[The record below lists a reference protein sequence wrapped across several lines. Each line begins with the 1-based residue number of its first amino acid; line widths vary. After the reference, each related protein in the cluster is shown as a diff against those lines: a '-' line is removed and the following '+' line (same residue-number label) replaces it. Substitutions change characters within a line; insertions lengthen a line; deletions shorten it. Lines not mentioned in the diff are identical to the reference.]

1 MTRIP
6 IILLVSASLLAS
18 GCGARD
24 FGDLPEDPK
33 ERALLCTRA
42 GVMLI
47 GATPSNDKERFDR
60 VSAKGRELANANGFY
75 SLFPGSN
82 EDPGKALGTE
92 AAIQSA
98 VGSHWATTI
107 NTCFKAYGIEE
118 EPVPELPR
126 GSYERTVVCAAAIA
140 YDNLGGR
147 EMDAESRI
155 IYDPQAGYLLH
166 KAAILA
172 GGADKLTTANDDAT
186 TRLGQ
191 VMTAGTARAW
201 AAECRKND
209 PKIDKATGALPTDDA
224 AALTICDDVLS
235 FAEEGGLAKG
245 AKGSA
250 PATRYAAAYR
260 TVHARFSAR
269 PAPASEAI
277 EAAIKAVAE
286 SGRLDQIG
294 DQCIA
299 RFGN

>member
-1 MTRIP
+1 MTRFP

-18 GCGARD
+18 GCGAQD
-24 FGDLPEDPK
+24 FGDLPEDSK

-47 GATPSNDKERFDR
+47 GATPSTDKARFDR

-118 EPVPELPR
+118 EPIPALPR
-126 GSYERTVVCAAAIA
+126 EPYERTVVCAAAIA

-147 EMDAESRI
+147 EIDPEARI

-172 GGADKLTTANDDAT
+172 GGANKLAKANDDAT

-201 AAECRKND
+201 AAECRKSD
-209 PKIDKATGALPTDDA
+209 PKIDKATAALPTDDA
-224 AALTICDDVLS
+224 TALTICDDVLS
-235 FAEEGGLAKG
+235 LAEEGGLAKD
-245 AKGSA
+245 AKGSV
-250 PATRYAAAYR
+250 PAKRYAAAYR
-260 TVHARFSAR
+260 TVHARFSAM
-269 PAPASEAI
+269 PTPASEAI
-277 EAAIKAVAE
+277 EAAIKTVAE

-294 DQCIA
+294 DQCA
-299 RFGN
+299 TRFST

>member
-1 MTRIP
+1 MTRFP
-6 IILLVSASLLAS
+6 IVLLGSAALLVS
-18 GCGARD
+18 GCGSQD
-24 FGDLPEDPK
+24 FGDLPKDPK

-47 GATPSNDKERFDR
+47 GATPSTDKERFDR
-60 VSAKGRELANANGFY
+60 VAAKSRELANANGFY

-82 EDPGKALGTE
+82 EDPSSALGTE

-107 NTCFKAYGIEE
+107 NVCFKAYGIGE
-118 EPVPELPR
+118 EPVPALPR
-126 GSYERTVVCAAAIA
+126 EPYERTVVCAAAIA

-147 EMDAESRI
+147 DMDAEARI

-172 GGADKLTTANDDAT
+172 GGADKLTAANDDAT

-201 AAECRKND
+201 AAECRKTD
-209 PKIDKATGALPTDDA
+209 PKIDKAAAALPTDDPT
-224 AALTICDDVLS
+224 ALTICDDVLS

-245 AKGSA
+245 AKGSVA
-250 PATRYAAAYR
+250 AKRYAAAYR
-260 TVHARFSAR
+260 TVHARFSAIPT
-269 PAPASEAI
+269 PAPEAI
-277 EAAIKAVAE
+277 EKAIRTVAE

-299 RFGN
+299 RFGS